1 MNTTENITVTDGRM
15 KRALEKRMAPF
26 VQKETTK
33 IVQKELDKSMGR
45 LGKVTKVYPYLDK
58 AEVQLLKSKKKVL
71 CKLPH
76 HYMNNIIDLYVPHGT
91 RDFCKKLKEPCVV
104 PFAPIPC
111 ILLKI
116 HDEDSSEYFI
126 VNYYSPKELLYTSI
140 PSPGHARLTCM
151 TATNETYIEFGG
163 KGLDILSSKI
173 PKIRQGQYEKDV
185 TAVDYADAK
194 NVYTKE
200 EIDAKMESD
209 CCNGKMYKELLKVTE
224 NYKQFSNDQ
233 YTLFRGD
240 CWTIN
245 NNFESSAAITSETL
259 NDVTI
264 TGTFRTKSDMVGL
277 YWNSK
282 DLIQHPYISYG
293 ERSDYRGVVLDFD
306 YTMTGCKD
314 FSNNV
319 ISITIAANTGE
330 TYYLTMNRFINNG
343 HVHIDFDKLTLLAGN
358 EYLDKNGNTVKVVDE
373 TPLDVSDLK
382 FIMFVI
388 IPTNYEKSLNQMY
401 EIMANVD
408 YTCQITN
415 ISVTRGDI
423 CKERFP
429 LNPHKYRLCE
439 GYDDFYNL
447 NPKRI
452 CKEMRKLGYTSWL
465 DLYIGASHFYE
476 KSGVPGDVIDV
487 SDFNHKRTEKMVL
500 DKNVPLNKSFIAWLD
515 GYSKE
520 LKANDCDNLVV
531 SVSMENMQPPTDW
544 RQVDCKGNPA
554 LTGWIPSTFF
564 YSPCHDEVAQYMQS
578 VSEACLDIVV
588 ANDMKPILQMGEAW
602 WWWNELDK
610 PNQPPCFYDNATRQK
625 YQSEHGVSMPEHESV
640 WDISYDKELMYW
652 LNQQLCIY
660 SDKLREVVKNP
671 KYTNGLYMALF
682 FPPSVTDKDRVPKM
696 MREVNYLEA
705 AYSPAKLD
713 VLQIEDYDWTTGRPN
728 VPEEVQVIDRSHHP
742 EVYKLGQKLGF
753 PKDRIHYFGGFV
765 QYPENAVEY
774 WRYIKEAMDTAI
786 SKGFQEVFVWAGSQ
800 VRRDNK
806 IIGYDN
812 YELVQLLNQK

>member
-293 ERSDYRGVVLDFD
+293 ERSGFQQQ
-306 YTMTGCKD
+306 C
-314 FSNNV
+314 
-319 ISITIAANTGE
+319 
-330 TYYLTMNRFINNG
+330 
-343 HVHIDFDKLTLLAGN
+343 
-358 EYLDKNGNTVKVVDE
+358 
-373 TPLDVSDLK
+373 
-382 FIMFVI
+382 
-388 IPTNYEKSLNQMY
+388 
-401 EIMANVD
+401 
-408 YTCQITN
+408 
-415 ISVTRGDI
+415 
-423 CKERFP
+423 
-429 LNPHKYRLCE
+429 HKY
-439 GYDDFYNL
+439 YN
-447 NPKRI
+447 
-452 CKEMRKLGYTSWL
+452 C
-465 DLYIGASHFYE
+465 
-476 KSGVPGDVIDV
+476 
-487 SDFNHKRTEKMVL
+487 
-500 DKNVPLNKSFIAWLD
+500 
-515 GYSKE
+515 
-520 LKANDCDNLVV
+520 C
-531 SVSMENMQPPTDW
+531 
-544 RQVDCKGNPA
+544 
-554 LTGWIPSTFF
+554 
-564 YSPCHDEVAQYMQS
+564 
-578 VSEACLDIVV
+578 
-588 ANDMKPILQMGEAW
+588 
-602 WWWNELDK
+602 
-610 PNQPPCFYDNATRQK
+610 
-625 YQSEHGVSMPEHESV
+625 
-640 WDISYDKELMYW
+640 
-652 LNQQLCIY
+652 
-660 SDKLREVVKNP
+660 
-671 KYTNGLYMALF
+671 
-682 FPPSVTDKDRVPKM
+682 
-696 MREVNYLEA
+696 
-705 AYSPAKLD
+705 
-713 VLQIEDYDWTTGRPN
+713 
-728 VPEEVQVIDRSHHP
+728 
-742 EVYKLGQKLGF
+742 
-753 PKDRIHYFGGFV
+753 
-765 QYPENAVEY
+765 
-774 WRYIKEAMDTAI
+774 
-786 SKGFQEVFVWAGSQ
+786 
-800 VRRDNK
+800 
-806 IIGYDN
+806 
-812 YELVQLLNQK
+812 

>member
-1 MNTTENITVTDGRM
+1 MNSKDITVT
-15 KRALEKRMAPF
+15 KPRAKQAVNKHLKKAIAPTLNKT
-26 VQKETTK
+26 VKEAVENDRIRTGVITK
-33 IVQKELDKSMGR
+33 F
-45 LGKVTKVYPYLDK
+45 YPYWDK
-58 AEVQLLKSKKKVL
+58 AEVKLDGSKKKIL
-71 CKLPH
+71 CKILH
-76 HYMNNIIDLYVPHGT
+76 RYGGDMIDFYTPST
-91 RDFCKKLKEPCVV
+91 IKETYDNKRKEVCV
-104 PFAPIPC
+104 IPKSKQHVLV
-111 ILLKI
+111 IKI
-116 HDEDSSEYFI
+116 HDSDSTENLILGYYQNKEI
-126 VNYYSPKELLYTSI
+126 VGFKPARNGHVKLMSITEPNLYW
-140 PSPGHARLTCM
+140 M
-151 TATNETYIEFGG
+151 EFGPT
-163 KGLDILSSKI
+163 GLDLRLSKQINTNTGTLKKNMQKGTILDSN
-173 PKIRQGQYEKDV
+173 
-185 TAVDYADAK
+185 

-209 CCNGKMYKELLKVTE
+209 CCNGKMYKELLEVTE

-259 NDVTI
+259 NDVAI

-343 HVHIDFDKLTLLAGN
+343 HVHIDFDKLTLLPGN

-388 IPTNYEKSLNQMY
+388 IPTNYVESQMY

-423 CKERFP
+423 CKERLP
-429 LNPHKYRLCE
+429 LDPHKYRLCE

-515 GYSKE
+515 CYSKE

-531 SVSMENMQPPTDW
+531 SVSMENLQPPTDW

-578 VSEACLDIVV
+578 VSETCLDIVV

-728 VPEEVQVIDRSHHP
+728 VPEEVQIIDRSHHP

-765 QYPENAVEY
+765 QYPEDAVEY

-786 SKGFQEVFVWAGSQ
+786 QKGFQEVFVWAGSQ

>member
-1 MNTTENITVTDGRM
+1 MNSKDITVT
-15 KRALEKRMAPF
+15 KPRAKQAVNKHLNKVITPQVEKK
-26 VQKETTK
+26 VKEAVEKERIRTGVITK
-33 IVQKELDKSMGR
+33 F
-45 LGKVTKVYPYLDK
+45 YPYWDK
-58 AEVQLLKSKKKVL
+58 AEVKLDGSKKKIL
-71 CKLPH
+71 CKILH
-76 HYMNNIIDLYVPHGT
+76 RYGGDMIDFYTPSAI
-91 RDFCKKLKEPCVV
+91 KETYDEKRKEVCV
-104 PFAPIPC
+104 IPKSAQHV
-111 ILLKI
+111 LVLNI
-116 HDEDSSEYFI
+116 HDADSTENLILGYYQNKDI
-126 VNYYSPKELLYTSI
+126 VGFNPAKNGHMKLMSITEPNLYW
-140 PSPGHARLTCM
+140 L
-151 TATNETYIEFGG
+151 EFGPT
-163 KGLDILSSKI
+163 GLDLRLSDKITTNTGTLKKNMKKGTILDSN
-173 PKIRQGQYEKDV
+173 
-185 TAVDYADAK
+185 

-209 CCNGKMYKELLKVTE
+209 CCNGKMFKELLEVTE

-245 NNFESSAAITSETL
+245 NNFESSAAITSNTL

-314 FSNNV
+314 FSNNI

-330 TYYLTMNRFINNG
+330 TYYLTMNRFISNG
-343 HVHIDFDKLTLLAGN
+343 HVHIDFDKLTLLPGN
-358 EYLDKNGNTVKVVDE
+358 EYLDKNGNTVHVDTE
-373 TPLDVSDLK
+373 TPIDVSNLK

-388 IPTNYEKSLNQMY
+388 IPTNYVASQMY
-401 EIMANVD
+401 EIMENVD
-408 YTCQITN
+408 YTCEITN
-415 ISVTRGDI
+415 INVTRGDI
-423 CKERFP
+423 CKERLP
-429 LNPHKYRLCE
+429 LDPHKYRLCE
-439 GYDDFYNL
+439 GYDDFYNF

-487 SDFNHKRTEKMVL
+487 SDFNHTRTEKMVL
-500 DKNVPLNKSFIAWLD
+500 DKDVPLNKSFIAWLD
-515 GYSKE
+515 CYSKE
-520 LKANDCDNLVV
+520 LKANDCENIIV
-531 SVSMENMQPPTDW
+531 SVSMENLQPPTDR
-544 RQVDCKGNPA
+544 RQRDCNGNYA

-564 YSPCHDEVAQYMQS
+564 YSPCHDEVAPYMQS

-588 ANDMKPILQMGEAW
+588 ENDMKPILQMGEAW
-602 WWWNELDK
+602 WWWNENDI
-610 PNQPPCFYDNATRQK
+610 PNQPPCFYDTATRQK
-625 YQSEHGVSMPEHESV
+625 YQSEHGVSIPEYENA
-640 WDISYDKELMYW
+640 WATIYDEEMMYW
-652 LNQQLCIY
+652 LNQQLCSY
-660 SDKLREVVKNP
+660 SDKLREVVKDP
-671 KYTNGLYMALF
+671 KYNGLYMALF
-682 FPPSVTDKDRVPKM
+682 FPPSVTDRDRVPKM

-713 VLQIEDYDWTTGRPN
+713 VLQIEDYDW
-728 VPEEVQVIDRSHHP
+728 VIWESSHHK
-742 EVYKLGQKLGF
+742 EAYSIGQQLGF
-753 PKDRIHYFGGFV
+753 PNDRIHYFGGFV
-765 QYPENAVEY
+765 QYEKDAVKF
-774 WRYIKEAMDTAI
+774 WRLIKTAMDTAI
-786 SKGFQEVFVWAGSQ
+786 TKGFQEVFVWAGSQ